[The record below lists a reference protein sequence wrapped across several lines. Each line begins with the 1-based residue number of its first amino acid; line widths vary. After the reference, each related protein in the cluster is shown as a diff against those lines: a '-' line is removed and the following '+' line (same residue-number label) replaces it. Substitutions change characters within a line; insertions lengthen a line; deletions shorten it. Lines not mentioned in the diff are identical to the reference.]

1 MLSRPGWIG
10 SAGGA
15 GAWPYVCKRLSFCG
29 TPNLIPFSHSL
40 YNVQQNLRRVRV
52 PSPRSP
58 VMTKPP
64 VCLLTHPF
72 SAPAVLH
79 PDEPCSCFFFPLG
92 ILASILRVPFG
103 NTSDRSRYRYYVHCW
118 LSNALVAC
126 HSSLLAL
133 RTKRGLLLRLLSLF
147 YRNLSWSVLFAF
159 RVR

>member
-72 SAPAVLH
+72 SALAVLH
-79 PDEPCSCFFFPLG
+79 PDEPCSCFFFRSAFWPRSYAYPSVTPPIGLDIG
-92 ILASILRVPFG
+92 ITFTVGSQM
-103 NTSDRSRYRYYVHCW
+103 RSSLVTRRCSHSVQ
-118 LSNALVAC
+118 NVAC
-126 HSSLLAL
+126 CCACCLCFTEIYHGLSCSL
-133 RTKRGLLLRLLSLF
+133 
-147 YRNLSWSVLFAF
+147 SV
-159 RVR
+159 